1 MDIRRT
7 FLSPQWKCKK
17 RCTVTNTEAHPGKI
31 VPNVIERMETVH
43 SKTHGWQMF
52 TQVFTLDKCRIFY
65 LFSLTNQ
72 RTKENAVCWEKIRHD
87 VKMGWNGCLN
97 RSGLNKV
104 NVIFQIT
111 YSNVCMWMNSFVF
124 WFKCHWSLFLRL
136 QMIVRRNLFKQGLRV
151 QYTTSHY
158 VKQCRTSSR
167 TEICHQTT

>member
-1 MDIRRT
+1 
-7 FLSPQWKCKK
+7 
-17 RCTVTNTEAHPGKI
+17 
-31 VPNVIERMETVH
+31 METVH

-104 NVIFQIT
+104 NVIFQMT
-111 YSNVCMWMNSFVF
+111 YSNVCIWMNSFVF
-124 WFKCHWSLFLRL
+124 WFKCHWSLFLRNPNDSTSEFIQARASRPIYDKPL
-136 QMIVRRNLFKQGLRV
+136 RETMQNQFTDRNMPSDYIKINCILTIQDNFITMIIAAEGWI
-151 QYTTSHY
+151 
-158 VKQCRTSSR
+158 SR
-167 TEICHQTT
+167 A